1 MKKNI
6 KKTGKTF
13 SEKQQIMNI
22 LKFGKTNKR
31 WMTTREIVGVA
42 NALGWTTPMDDTNR
56 KAVSHPY
63 SKILSMM
70 TDCTNPTYYSD
81 KVMCRISEKKGHKFE
96 FILG

>member
-42 NALGWTTPMDDTNR
+42 NALGWTTPMDDPNR
-56 KAVSHPY
+56 RAVSHPY

-70 TDCTNPTYYSD
+70 TDYDNPTYYSD
-81 KVMCRISEKKGHKFE
+81 KVLWRVSDKKGCKLE